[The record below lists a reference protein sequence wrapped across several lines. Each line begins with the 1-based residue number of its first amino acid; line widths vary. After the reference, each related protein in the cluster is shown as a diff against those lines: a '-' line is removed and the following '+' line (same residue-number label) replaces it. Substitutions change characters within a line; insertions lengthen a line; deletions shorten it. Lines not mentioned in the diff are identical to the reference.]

1 MSRFGTTSASDSGK
15 SRLGVTGRTA
25 RACAAHPWRTVAA
38 WVALAV
44 VSIGITSTFL
54 SSSLTTESNFT
65 GTPESQK
72 AIDLIQQRLGRKEPI
87 RDVVIVRSA
96 TQTVD
101 QAAFRQHVELIRSQL
116 AAAAPS
122 IVRVGPTYY
131 RTRDRSQISSDRHS
145 TLIQITMPG
154 SQEDDAPDKIKPVI
168 AAVDGADGQGY
179 TVLITGEATVG
190 HDFTQLSES
199 DLQKGEGIG
208 IPIALLILVAVFG
221 AVVAAFV
228 PLILTIFAI
237 VVALALAALI
247 GQISPL
253 SFFVVNMLT
262 FMGLAVGIDYSLF
275 IVSRYRDERRE
286 GHPKHE
292 AIGLAGMTASR
303 AVLFSGMTVV
313 LALVGMLIVP
323 TKIFVSLAAG
333 AILVVLVA
341 VIAALTLLPAIVSL
355 LGDRIESLRVPF
367 FGRRSQEP
375 SEGGGFWGR
384 IVAVVMRHPVVALVL
399 SVAVLL
405 VAAIP
410 YFSIHT
416 GSAGLATLPSS
427 THAKQGYVV
436 LNRDFTVGEVT
447 PATIVVDGDV
457 ASAGAREAFAKLRAS
472 LAEDQR
478 FGPLQLS
485 GDPAERLAVIDV
497 PVAGDPNSD
506 AALDAVRALR
516 DTYIP
521 NALTGTD
528 LNAYVTGSSAQNLDY
543 FAITDR
549 YLPIVFALVLGL
561 SFILLTL
568 AFRSIVVPA
577 SSIVMNLLSVGA
589 AYGLLVF
596 VTQQGHGA
604 SFFGFQKVP
613 TIEAWIPLFLFS
625 VLFGLSMDYQV
636 FLLSRIRERYDARG
650 DAREAVAYGIN
661 STARLITGAALI
673 MVAVFAGFAAGQLVM
688 FQQMGFGLGVAI
700 LLDATIV
707 RSVLMPA
714 WMELLGK
721 HSWYLP
727 RWLNW
732 LPDLRV
738 EPARAAAAPPPSDEP
753 AVAGRRDRRVG
764 VPESRTMTE
773 EHQ

>member
-1 MSRFGTTSASDSGK
+1 MAPTGASDEG
-15 SRLGVTGRTA
+15 RLGVTGRLA
-25 RACAAHPWRTVAA
+25 RVCAAHPWRAVCA

-44 VSIGITSTFL
+44 VSVGITSAFL
-54 SSSLTTESNFT
+54 ADSLTTESDFV
-65 GTPESQK
+65 GTPESQR
-72 AIDLIQQRLGRKEPI
+72 AVDLIEQRLDRKEPV
-87 RDVVIVRSA
+87 RDVVVVRSA
-96 TQTVD
+96 TQMVD
-101 QAAFRQHVELIRSQL
+101 QAEFQQQVESIRSRL
-116 AAAAPS
+116 VAAAPS
-122 IVRVGPTYY
+122 VVRIGPTYY
-131 RTRDRSQISSDRHS
+131 DSRDPSQVSKDGHS
-145 TLIQITMPG
+145 TLIQVTMPG
-154 SQEDDAPDKIKPVI
+154 SELNDAPDRIKPVV
-168 AAVDGADGQGY
+168 AAVDGADGQGGF
-179 TVLITGEATVG
+179 TVLITGQATVG
-190 HDFTQLSES
+190 ADFTKLSES

-237 VVALALAALI
+237 AVALALAALI

-286 GHPKHE
+286 GHAKHE

-341 VIAALTLLPAIVSL
+341 VVAALTLLPAIISL

-367 FGRRSQEP
+367 FGRRAQRASDT
-375 SEGGGFWGR
+375 GGFWGR
-384 IVAVVMRHPVVALVL
+384 IVAVVMRHPVIALVL

-405 VAAIP
+405 IAAVP

-416 GSAGLATLPSS
+416 GSAGLATLPDS
-427 THAKQGYVV
+427 THAKQGYVA

-457 ASAGAREAFAKLRAS
+457 ASPGARDAFAKLQSA
-472 LAEDQR
+472 LAKDDR
-478 FGPLQLS
+478 FGAVQ
-485 GDPAERLAVIDV
+485 PASDSAPDLAVINV

-506 AALDAVRALR
+506 TALDAVRALR
-516 DTYIP
+516 DTYLP
-521 NALTGTD
+521 DALTGTD
-528 LNAYVTGSSAQNLDY
+528 LNAYVTGASAQNLDY
-543 FAITDR
+543 FAITDD

-561 SFILLTL
+561 SFILLML
-568 AFRSIVVPA
+568 AFRSVVVPA

-596 VTQQGHGA
+596 VTQEGHGA
-604 SFFGFQKVP
+604 SLFGFQQVP
-613 TIEAWIPLFLFS
+613 IVEAWIPLFLFS

-636 FLLSRIRERYDARG
+636 FLLSRIRERYDERG

-707 RSVLMPA
+707 RTVLMPA
-714 WMELLGK
+714 WMELLGE
-721 HSWYLP
+721 HSWYMP
-727 RWLNW
+727 KWLAW

-738 EPARAAAAPPPSDEP
+738 EPARAATAPPPGEEP
-753 AVAGRRDRRVG
+753 ALAGPRG
-764 VPESRTMTE
+764 
-773 EHQ
+773 

>member
-1 MSRFGTTSASDSGK
+1 MRRFVTSASDSGT

-25 RACAAHPWRTVAA
+25 RACAAHPWRTLAA

-44 VSIGITSTFL
+44 VSVGITSTFL

-101 QAAFRQHVELIRSQL
+101 QSEFRRQVASVRARLV
-116 AAAAPS
+116 AAAPS
-122 IVRVGPTYY
+122 VVHIGPTYY
-131 RTRDRSQISSDRHS
+131 QTRDPSQVSKDQHS
-145 TLIQITMPG
+145 TLIPVTMPG
-154 SQEDDAPDKIKPVI
+154 SELNDAPDKITPVI
-168 AAVDGADGQGY
+168 AAVDGANGQGGY
-179 TVLITGEATVG
+179 AVLITGQATVG
-190 HDFTQLSES
+190 HDFTKLSES

-275 IVSRYRDERRE
+275 IVSRYRDERRD
-286 GHPKHE
+286 GHAKHE
-292 AIGLAGMTASR
+292 AIGLAGATASR

-355 LGDRIESLRVPF
+355 LGDRIESLRLPF
-367 FGRRSQEP
+367 FGRRAQEP
-375 SEGGGFWGR
+375 SESGGFWGR
-384 IVAVVMRHPVVALVL
+384 IVAVVMRHPIVALVL
-399 SVAVLL
+399 SVGVLL
-405 VAAIP
+405 IAAIP

-416 GSAGLATLPSS
+416 GSAGLATLPNS
-427 THAKQGYVV
+427 TDAKQGYVV

-447 PATIVVDGDV
+447 PATIVVDGSV
-457 ASAGAREAFAKLRAS
+457 ATADARAAFAKLEGA
-472 LAEDQR
+472 LAKDDR
-478 FGPLQLS
+478 FGTLQVE
-485 GDPAERLAVIDV
+485 GNPAQNLAVINV
-497 PVAGDPNSD
+497 PVAGDPNSE
-506 AALDAVRALR
+506 AALNAVRDLRGEYLPDAL
-516 DTYIP
+516 
-521 NALTGTD
+521 AGTE

-549 YLPIVFALVLGL
+549 YLPVVFALVLGL

-596 VTQQGHGA
+596 VTQQGHGT
-604 SFFGFQKVP
+604 SLVGFQPVP

-636 FLLSRIRERYDARG
+636 FLLSRIRERYDQRG
-650 DAREAVAYGIN
+650 DAREAVAYGIG

-673 MVAVFAGFAAGQLVM
+673 MVAVFAGFASGQLVM

-707 RSVLMPA
+707 RTVLMPA
-714 WMELLGK
+714 WMELLGE

-738 EPARAAAAPPPSDEP
+738 EPATAATAAPPSDEP
-753 AVAGRRDRRVG
+753 ALAGR
-764 VPESRTMTE
+764 
-773 EHQ
+773 

>member
-1 MSRFGTTSASDSGK
+1 MGATPASDEG
-15 SRLGVTGRTA
+15 RLGMTGGAA

-44 VSIGITSTFL
+44 VSMGITSVFL
-54 SSSLTTESNFT
+54 ADSLTTESNFT
-65 GTPESQK
+65 GTPESQR
-72 AIDLIQQRLGRKEPI
+72 AIDLIEQRLNRKEPV

-96 TQTVD
+96 TRTVD
-101 QAAFRQHVELIRSQL
+101 QAEFQQQVESVRSRL
-116 AAAAPS
+116 VAAAPS
-122 IVRVGPTYY
+122 VVRVGPTYY
-131 RTRDRSQISSDRHS
+131 QTRDPSQISKDQHS
-145 TLIQITMPG
+145 TLIQVTMPG
-154 SQEDDAPDKIKPVI
+154 SELNDAPDRIKPVI
-168 AAVDGADGQGY
+168 AAVDEADGRDGF
-179 TVLITGEATVG
+179 TVLITGQATVG
-190 HDFTQLSES
+190 HDFTKLSES

-208 IPIALLILVAVFG
+208 IPIALLILLAVFG
-221 AVVAAFV
+221 AVVAALV

-341 VIAALTLLPAIVSL
+341 VVAALTLLPAIISL
-355 LGDRIESLRVPF
+355 LGDRIESLRVPY
-367 FGRRSQEP
+367 FGRRAQRASQD
-375 SEGGGFWGR
+375 GGFWGR
-384 IVAVVMRHPVVALVL
+384 IVAVVMRHPVIAMVL

-405 VAAIP
+405 IAAVP

-416 GSAGLATLPSS
+416 GSAGLATLPES
-427 THAKQGYVV
+427 THAKQGYVA

-457 ASAGAREAFAKLRAS
+457 SSAGAREAFAKLQAA
-472 LAEDQR
+472 LAKDDR
-478 FGPLQLS
+478 FGTPQ
-485 GDPAERLAVIDV
+485 PASDSAHDLAVINV

-516 DTYIP
+516 DTYLP
-521 NALTGTD
+521 DALTGTD
-528 LNAYVTGSSAQNLDY
+528 LNAYVTGASAQNLDY

-561 SFILLTL
+561 SFILLML
-568 AFRSIVVPA
+568 AFRSVVVPA

-604 SFFGFQKVP
+604 SLFGFQQVP
-613 TIEAWIPLFLFS
+613 IVEAWIPLFLFS

-636 FLLSRIRERYDARG
+636 FLLSADPRALRRTRG
-650 DAREAVAYGIN
+650 CPRGRRPRHQLDGPADHGRGADHGGRVR
-661 STARLITGAALI
+661 RLRGRS
-673 MVAVFAGFAAGQLVM
+673 AGDV
-688 FQQMGFGLGVAI
+688 
-700 LLDATIV
+700 
-707 RSVLMPA
+707 
-714 WMELLGK
+714 
-721 HSWYLP
+721 
-727 RWLNW
+727 
-732 LPDLRV
+732 
-738 EPARAAAAPPPSDEP
+738 PARRWPTRSPRGE
-753 AVAGRRDRRVG
+753 RVG
-764 VPESRTMTE
+764 ASRPRR
-773 EHQ
+773 

>member
-1 MSRFGTTSASDSGK
+1 MASRSASGEG
-15 SRLGVTGRTA
+15 RLGLTGRAA

-44 VSIGITSTFL
+44 VSMGITSVFL
-54 SSSLTTESNFT
+54 ADSLTTEGDFT

-72 AIDLIQQRLGRKEPI
+72 AIDLIEQRLNRKEPV

-96 TQTVD
+96 TRTVD
-101 QAAFRQHVELIRSQL
+101 QAEFRTQVDAIRSAL

-122 IVRVGPTYY
+122 VVRIGPTYY
-131 RTRDRSQISSDRHS
+131 QTHDPSQVSQDRHS
-145 TLIQITMPG
+145 TTIQVTMPG
-154 SQEDDAPDKIKPVI
+154 SELNDAPDRIKPVI
-168 AAVDGADGQGY
+168 AAVDGADGQAGY
-179 TVLITGEATVG
+179 AVLITGQATVG
-190 HDFTQLSES
+190 NDFTKLSES

-221 AVVAAFV
+221 AVVAALV
-228 PLILTIFAI
+228 PLILTVFAI

-286 GHPKHE
+286 GHGKHE

-323 TKIFVSLAAG
+323 TKIFVSLATG

-341 VIAALTLLPAIVSL
+341 VIAALTLLPAVISL
-355 LGDRIESLRVPF
+355 LGDRIERLRVPF
-367 FGRRSQEP
+367 FGRRAQQS
-375 SEGGGFWGR
+375 SETGGFWGR
-384 IVAVVMRHPVVALVL
+384 IVAVVMRHPVIALVL

-405 VAAIP
+405 IAAVP
-410 YFSIHT
+410 YFSIKT
-416 GSAGLATLPSS
+416 GSSGLATLPDS
-427 THAKQGYVV
+427 THAKQGYVA

-457 ASAGAREAFAKLRAS
+457 TSAGARSAFAKLRAA
-472 LAEDQR
+472 LAKDDR
-478 FGPLQLS
+478 FGPVLPA
-485 GDPAERLAVIDV
+485 GDSAPDLAVINV

-506 AALDAVRALR
+506 SALDAVRALR
-516 DTYIP
+516 HTYLPEAI
-521 NALTGTD
+521 AGTD
-528 LNAYVTGSSAQNLDY
+528 LTAYVTGASAQNLDY
-543 FAITDR
+543 FAITDD

-561 SFILLTL
+561 SFVLLML

-596 VTQQGHGA
+596 VTQEGHGA
-604 SFFGFQKVP
+604 GLFGFRQVP
-613 TIEAWIPLFLFS
+613 VVEAWIPLFLFS

-636 FLLSRIRERYDARG
+636 FLLSRIRERYDKQG
-650 DAREAVAYGIN
+650 DAREAVVYGIT

-707 RSVLMPA
+707 RTVLMPA
-714 WMELLGK
+714 WMELLGERNWYMP
-721 HSWYLP
+721 SWLS
-727 RWLNW
+727 W

-738 EPARAAAAPPPSDEP
+738 EPPHSAPAGPPGDEP
-753 AVAGRRDRRVG
+753 ALAGPRR
-764 VPESRTMTE
+764 
-773 EHQ
+773 

>member
-1 MSRFGTTSASDSGK
+1 MGATPASDEG
-15 SRLGVTGRTA
+15 RLGMTGGAA

-44 VSIGITSTFL
+44 VSMGITSVFL
-54 SSSLTTESNFT
+54 ADSLTTESNFT
-65 GTPESQK
+65 GTPESQR
-72 AIDLIQQRLGRKEPI
+72 AIDLIEQRLNRKEPV

-96 TQTVD
+96 TRTVD
-101 QAAFRQHVELIRSQL
+101 QAEFQQQVESVRSRL
-116 AAAAPS
+116 VAAAPS
-122 IVRVGPTYY
+122 VVRVGPTYY
-131 RTRDRSQISSDRHS
+131 QTRDPSQISKDQHS
-145 TLIQITMPG
+145 TLIQVTMPG
-154 SQEDDAPDKIKPVI
+154 SELNDAPDRIKPVI
-168 AAVDGADGQGY
+168 AAVDEADGRDGF
-179 TVLITGEATVG
+179 TVLITGQATVG
-190 HDFTQLSES
+190 HDFTKLSES

-208 IPIALLILVAVFG
+208 IPIALLILLAVFG
-221 AVVAAFV
+221 AVVAALV

-341 VIAALTLLPAIVSL
+341 VVAALTLLPAIISL
-355 LGDRIESLRVPF
+355 LGDRIESLRVPY
-367 FGRRSQEP
+367 FGRRAQRASQD
-375 SEGGGFWGR
+375 GGFWGR
-384 IVAVVMRHPVVALVL
+384 IVAVVMRHPVIAMVL

-405 VAAIP
+405 IAAVP

-416 GSAGLATLPSS
+416 GSAGLATLPES
-427 THAKQGYVV
+427 THAKQGYVA

-457 ASAGAREAFAKLRAS
+457 SSARAREAFAKLQAA
-472 LAEDQR
+472 LAKDDR
-478 FGPLQLS
+478 FGTPQ
-485 GDPAERLAVIDV
+485 PASDSAHDLAVINV

-516 DTYIP
+516 DTYLP
-521 NALTGTD
+521 DALTGTD
-528 LNAYVTGSSAQNLDY
+528 LNAYVTGASAQNLDY
-543 FAITDR
+543 FAITDK

-561 SFILLTL
+561 SFILLML
-568 AFRSIVVPA
+568 AFRSVVVPA

-604 SFFGFQKVP
+604 SLFGFQQVP
-613 TIEAWIPLFLFS
+613 IVEAWIPLFLFS

-636 FLLSRIRERYDARG
+636 FLLSRIRERYDERG

-707 RSVLMPA
+707 RTVLMPA

-721 HSWYLP
+721 HSWYMP
-727 RWLNW
+727 TWLNW

-738 EPARAAAAPPPSDEP
+738 EPPRSATTPPAGDGP
-753 AVAGRRDRRVG
+753 ALAG
-764 VPESRTMTE
+764 P
-773 EHQ
+773 HA

>member
-1 MSRFGTTSASDSGK
+1 
-15 SRLGVTGRTA
+15 
-25 RACAAHPWRTVAA
+25 
-38 WVALAV
+38 VALAV
-44 VSIGITSTFL
+44 VSVGITSAFL
-54 SSSLTTESNFT
+54 ADSLTTESDFV
-65 GTPESQK
+65 GTPESQR
-72 AIDLIQQRLGRKEPI
+72 AVDLIEQRLDRKEPV

-101 QAAFRQHVELIRSQL
+101 QAEFQQQVESIRSAL
-116 AAAAPS
+116 VAAAPS
-122 IVRVGPTYY
+122 VVRIGPTYY
-131 RTRDRSQISSDRHS
+131 DTQDPSQVSKDQHS
-145 TLIQITMPG
+145 TLIQVSMPG
-154 SQEDDAPDKIKPVI
+154 SELNDAPDRIKPVI
-168 AAVDGADGQGY
+168 AAVDGADGQGGF
-179 TVLITGEATVG
+179 TVLISGQATVG
-190 HDFTQLSES
+190 HDFTKLSES

-237 VVALALAALI
+237 VVALALAVLI

-275 IVSRYRDERRE
+275 IVSRYRDERRA
-286 GHPKHE
+286 GHAKHE

-341 VIAALTLLPAIVSL
+341 VIAALTLLPAIISL

-367 FGRRSQEP
+367 FGRRAQRA
-375 SEGGGFWGR
+375 SESGGFWGR
-384 IVAVVMRHPVVALVL
+384 IVAVVMSHPVVALVL

-405 VAAIP
+405 VCAVP
-410 YFSIHT
+410 YLSIHT
-416 GSAGLATLPSS
+416 GSAGLATLPDS
-427 THAKQGYVV
+427 TDAKQGYVA

-457 ASAGAREAFAKLRAS
+457 VSASAREAFAKLQAD
-472 LAEDQR
+472 LAKDDR
-478 FGPLQLS
+478 FGPLQ
-485 GDPAERLAVIDV
+485 PANDSTPDLAVINV

-516 DTYIP
+516 GTYLP
-521 NALTGTD
+521 DALTGTD
-528 LNAYVTGSSAQNLDY
+528 LNAYVTGASAQNLDY
-543 FAITDR
+543 FAITDD
-549 YLPIVFALVLGL
+549 YLPIVFTLVLGL
-561 SFILLTL
+561 SFILLLL
-568 AFRSIVVPA
+568 AFRSVVVPA

-604 SFFGFQKVP
+604 SLFGFQQVP
-613 TIEAWIPLFLFS
+613 IVEAWIPLFLFS

-636 FLLSRIRERYDARG
+636 FLLSRIRERYDQRG

-688 FQQMGFGLGVAI
+688 FQQMGFGLGIAI

-707 RSVLMPA
+707 RTVLMPA
-714 WMELLGK
+714 WMELLGD
-721 HSWYLP
+721 HSWYMP
-727 RWLNW
+727 KWLGW

-738 EPARAAAAPPPSDEP
+738 EPARPATSSPSGDKP
-753 AVAGRRDRRVG
+753 ALAGPRG
-764 VPESRTMTE
+764 
-773 EHQ
+773 

>member
-1 MSRFGTTSASDSGK
+1 MAPTGASDEG
-15 SRLGVTGRTA
+15 RLGVTGRLA
-25 RACAAHPWRTVAA
+25 RVCAAHPWRAVGA

-44 VSIGITSTFL
+44 VSVGITSAFL
-54 SSSLTTESNFT
+54 ADSLTTESDFV
-65 GTPESQK
+65 GTPESQR
-72 AIDLIQQRLGRKEPI
+72 AVDLIEQRLDRKEPV
-87 RDVVIVRSA
+87 RDVVVVRSA

-101 QAAFRQHVELIRSQL
+101 QAEFRQQVESIRSRL
-116 AAAAPS
+116 VAAAPS
-122 IVRVGPTYY
+122 VVRIGPTYY
-131 RTRDRSQISSDRHS
+131 DSQDPSQVSKDRHS
-145 TLIQITMPG
+145 TLIQVTMPG
-154 SQEDDAPDKIKPVI
+154 SELNDAPDRIKPVV
-168 AAVDGADGQGY
+168 AAVDGADGQGGF
-179 TVLITGEATVG
+179 TVLITGQATVG
-190 HDFTQLSES
+190 DDFTKLSES

-286 GHPKHE
+286 GHAKHE
-292 AIGLAGMTASR
+292 AIGLAGRTASR

-341 VIAALTLLPAIVSL
+341 VIAALTLLPAIISL
-355 LGDRIESLRVPF
+355 LGDRIESLRVPY
-367 FGRRSQEP
+367 FGRRAQRASDT
-375 SEGGGFWGR
+375 GGFWGR
-384 IVAVVMRHPVVALVL
+384 IVGVVMRHPVIALVL

-405 VAAIP
+405 IAAVP

-416 GSAGLATLPSS
+416 GSAGLATLPDS
-427 THAKQGYVV
+427 THAKQGYVA

-457 ASAGAREAFAKLRAS
+457 ASPGAREAFAKLRAA
-472 LAEDQR
+472 LAKDDR
-478 FGPLQLS
+478 FGTPQ
-485 GDPAERLAVIDV
+485 PASDSAPDLAVINV
-497 PVAGDPNSD
+497 PVAGDPNSA

-516 DTYIP
+516 DTYLP
-521 NALTGTD
+521 NALVGTD
-528 LNAYVTGSSAQNLDY
+528 LNAYVTGASAQNLDY
-543 FAITDR
+543 FAITDD
-549 YLPIVFALVLGL
+549 YLPIVFVLVLGL
-561 SFILLTL
+561 SFILLML
-568 AFRSIVVPA
+568 AFRSVVVPA

-604 SFFGFQKVP
+604 SLFGFQQVP
-613 TIEAWIPLFLFS
+613 IVEAWIPLFLFS

-636 FLLSRIRERYDARG
+636 FLLSRIRERYDQRG

-707 RSVLMPA
+707 RTVLMPA
-714 WMELLGK
+714 WMELLGE
-721 HSWYLP
+721 HSWYMP
-727 RWLNW
+727 RWLSW

-738 EPARAAAAPPPSDEP
+738 EPGQGATAPPPGEEP
-753 AVAGRRDRRVG
+753 ALAGPRG
-764 VPESRTMTE
+764 
-773 EHQ
+773 

>member
-1 MSRFGTTSASDSGK
+1 MAPGSDSNER
-15 SRLGVTGRTA
+15 RLGMTGRAA
-25 RACAAHPWRTVAA
+25 RACAAHPWRTLAV

-44 VSIGITSTFL
+44 VSVGITSAFL

-72 AIDLIQQRLGRKEPI
+72 AIDLIEQRLDRKEPV

-96 TQTVD
+96 TRTVA
-101 QAAFRQHVELIRSQL
+101 QPGFRQRVDAIRSKL
-116 AAAAPS
+116 VAAAPS
-122 IVRVGPTYY
+122 VVHVGPTYY
-131 RTRDRSQISSDRHS
+131 ESRDPSQVSKDRRA
-145 TLIQITMPG
+145 TLIQVTMPG
-154 SQEDDAPDKIKPVI
+154 SELNDAPDRITPVI
-168 AAVDGADGQGY
+168 AAVDGADGQGGY
-179 TVLITGEATVG
+179 AVLITGQATVG
-190 HDFTQLSES
+190 HDFTKLSES

-237 VVALALAALI
+237 VVALAVAALI

-275 IVSRYRDERRE
+275 IVSRYRDERGA

-292 AIGLAGMTASR
+292 AIGLAGTTASR

-341 VIAALTLLPAIVSL
+341 VLAALTLLPAIVSL

-367 FGRRSQEP
+367 FGRRAQEP
-375 SEGGGFWGR
+375 AESGGFWGR

-405 VAAIP
+405 IAAIP

-416 GSAGLATLPSS
+416 GSAGLATLPDS

-457 ASAGAREAFAKLRAS
+457 ASAGARAAFARLEAA
-472 LAEDQR
+472 LAKDPR
-478 FGPLQLS
+478 FGTLQV
-485 GDPAERLAVIDV
+485 GGAPAQRLAVINV

-506 AALDAVRALR
+506 AALNAVRALR
-516 DTYIP
+516 DTYLP
-521 NALTGTD
+521 AALVGTE
-528 LNAYVTGSSAQNLDY
+528 LTAYVTGASAQNLDY

-561 SFILLTL
+561 SFILLML
-568 AFRSIVVPA
+568 AFRSVVVPA

-604 SFFGFQKVP
+604 SLFGFQQVP
-613 TIEAWIPLFLFS
+613 TVEAWIPLFLFS

-636 FLLSRIRERYDARG
+636 FLLSRIRERYDERG
-650 DAREAVAYGIN
+650 DAREAVAYGID

-707 RSVLMPA
+707 RTVLMPA
-714 WMELLGK
+714 WMELLGDR
-721 HSWYLP
+721 SWYMP
-727 RWLNW
+727 GWLRW

-738 EPARAAAAPPPSDEP
+738 EPSRPAAPE
-753 AVAGRRDRRVG
+753 RRPYALR
-764 VPESRTMTE
+764 
-773 EHQ
+773 

>member
-1 MSRFGTTSASDSGK
+1 MDRTTGIEER
-15 SRLGVTGRTA
+15 RLGMTGRAA
-25 RACAAHPWRTVAA
+25 RSCAAHPWRTVAV

-44 VSIGITSTFL
+44 VSLGITSAFL
-54 SSSLTTESNFT
+54 SSSLTTESTFT
-65 GTPESQK
+65 GTPESQR
-72 AIDLIQQRLGRKEPI
+72 AIDLIEQRLGRKEPV
-87 RDVVIVRSA
+87 RDVVIVQSA
-96 TQTVD
+96 AQTVD
-101 QAAFRQHVELIRSQL
+101 QAGFRRRVDAIRARL
-116 AAAAPS
+116 LAAAPS
-122 IVRVGPTYY
+122 VVRIGPTYY
-131 RTRDRSQISSDRHS
+131 RSHDPSQVSKDRQA
-145 TLIQITMPG
+145 TLIQVTMPG
-154 SQEDDAPDKIKPVI
+154 SELNDAPDRITPVI
-168 AAVDGADGQGY
+168 AAVDGANGQGGY
-179 TVLITGEATVG
+179 AVLITGQATVG
-190 HDFTQLSES
+190 HDFTKLSES

-237 VVALALAALI
+237 VVALALAALV

-275 IVSRYRDERRE
+275 IVSRYRDERRA

-323 TKIFVSLAAG
+323 TKIFVSLATG

-341 VIAALTLLPAIVSL
+341 VMAALTLLPAVVSL

-367 FGRRSQEP
+367 FGRRAQEP
-375 SEGGGFWGR
+375 TESGGFWGR
-384 IVAVVMRHPVVALVL
+384 LVAVVMRPPVVALAL
-399 SVAVLL
+399 SNAVLL

-410 YFSIHT
+410 YFGIHT
-416 GSAGLATLPSS
+416 GSAGLATLPGS

-436 LNRDFTVGEVT
+436 LNREFTVGKVT

-457 ASAGAREAFAKLRAS
+457 ASTGARAAFARLQSA
-472 LAEDQR
+472 LAEDPR
-478 FGPLQLS
+478 FGTLQVGGAAS
-485 GDPAERLAVIDV
+485 KNLAVINV

-516 DTYIP
+516 DTYLP
-521 NALTGTD
+521 AALAGTGLT
-528 LNAYVTGSSAQNLDY
+528 AYVTGASAQNLDY
-543 FAITDR
+543 FAITDQ

-561 SFILLTL
+561 SFILLML
-568 AFRSIVVPA
+568 AFRSVVVPA

-604 SFFGFQKVP
+604 GLFGFQQVP
-613 TIEAWIPLFLFS
+613 TVEAWIPLFLFS

-636 FLLSRIRERYDARG
+636 FLLSRIRERYDERG
-650 DAREAVAYGIN
+650 DAREAVAYGID

-700 LLDATIV
+700 LIDATIV
-707 RSVLMPA
+707 RTVLMPA
-714 WMELLGK
+714 WMELLGDR
-721 HSWYLP
+721 SWYMP
-727 RWLNW
+727 RWLRW

-738 EPARAAAAPPPSDEP
+738 EPPQQTAAE
-753 AVAGRRDRRVG
+753 RRPYALR
-764 VPESRTMTE
+764 
-773 EHQ
+773 

>member
-1 MSRFGTTSASDSGK
+1 MTTNPDSNDRRLGTT
-15 SRLGVTGRTA
+15 GRAA
-25 RACAAHPWRTVAA
+25 RACAAHPWRTLAA

-44 VSIGITSTFL
+44 VSVGITSTFL
-54 SSSLTTESNFT
+54 SDSLTTESDFT

-72 AIDLIQQRLGRKEPI
+72 AVDLIEQRLDRKEPV

-101 QAAFRQHVELIRSQL
+101 QPGFRRQVESIRSRL
-116 AAAAPS
+116 VAAAPAVVH
-122 IVRVGPTYY
+122 IGPTYY
-131 RTRDRSQISSDRHS
+131 QTRDPSQVSKDKHS
-145 TLIQITMPG
+145 TLIQVTMPG
-154 SQEDDAPDKIKPVI
+154 SELNDAPDHITPVI
-168 AAVDGADGQGY
+168 AAVDGADGQGGY
-179 TVLITGEATVG
+179 AVLITGQATVG
-190 HDFTQLSES
+190 HDFTKLSES

-275 IVSRYRDERRE
+275 VVSRYRDERRA

-367 FGRRSQEP
+367 FGRRAQEP
-375 SEGGGFWGR
+375 SESGGFWGR

-405 VAAIP
+405 IAAIP

-416 GSAGLATLPSS
+416 GSAGLATLPDS
-427 THAKQGYVV
+427 THAKQGYLV

-457 ASAGAREAFAKLRAS
+457 ASAGARGAFARLRTS
-472 LAEDQR
+472 LAKDER
-478 FGPLQLS
+478 FGALQVS
-485 GDPAERLAVIDV
+485 GDPAEHLAVINV

-516 DTYIP
+516 DTYLP
-521 NALTGTD
+521 AALAGTD
-528 LNAYVTGSSAQNLDY
+528 LSAYVTGASAQNLDY
-543 FAITDR
+543 FAITDQ

-561 SFILLTL
+561 SFILLML
-568 AFRSIVVPA
+568 AFRSVVVPA

-604 SFFGFQKVP
+604 GLFGFQQVP
-613 TIEAWIPLFLFS
+613 TVEAWIPLFLFS

-636 FLLSRIRERYDARG
+636 FLLSRIRERYDERG
-650 DAREAVAYGIN
+650 DAREAVAYGIG

-707 RSVLMPA
+707 RTVLMPA
-714 WMELLGK
+714 WMELLGDR
-721 HSWYLP
+721 SWYMP
-727 RWLNW
+727 GWLSW

-738 EPARAAAAPPPSDEP
+738 EPARPAPARRPSEE
-753 AVAGRRDRRVG
+753 AFAGPRG
-764 VPESRTMTE
+764 
-773 EHQ
+773 

>member
-1 MSRFGTTSASDSGK
+1 MASRSASGEG
-15 SRLGVTGRTA
+15 RLGLTGRAA

-44 VSIGITSTFL
+44 VSMGITSVFL
-54 SSSLTTESNFT
+54 ADSLTTEGDFT

-72 AIDLIQQRLGRKEPI
+72 AIDLIEQRLDRKEPV

-101 QAAFRQHVELIRSQL
+101 QAEFRRRVDSIRSAL
-116 AAAAPS
+116 VGAAPGVVE
-122 IVRVGPTYY
+122 IGPTYY
-131 RTRDRSQISSDRHS
+131 QTHDPSQVSKDQHS
-145 TLIQITMPG
+145 TLIQVTMPG
-154 SQEDDAPDKIKPVI
+154 SELNDAPDRIQPVI
-168 AAVDGADGQGY
+168 AAVDGTDGQDGFS
-179 TVLITGEATVG
+179 VLITGQATVG
-190 HDFTQLSES
+190 HDFTDLSES

-208 IPIALLILVAVFG
+208 IPIALVILVAVFG
-221 AVVAAFV
+221 AVVAALV

-237 VVALALAALI
+237 IVALALAALI

-286 GHPKHE
+286 GHGKHE
-292 AIGLAGMTASR
+292 AIGMAGMTASR

-341 VIAALTLLPAIVSL
+341 VVAALTLLPAIISL
-355 LGDRIESLRVPF
+355 LGDRIERLRVPY
-367 FGRRSQEP
+367 FGRRAQRS
-375 SEGGGFWGR
+375 SDDGGFWGR

-399 SVAVLL
+399 SVVVLL
-405 VAAIP
+405 VAAVP
-410 YFSIHT
+410 YFGIHT
-416 GSAGLATLPSS
+416 GSAGLATLPDS
-427 THAKQGYVV
+427 THAKQGYVA

-457 ASAGAREAFAKLRAS
+457 TSAAARDAFAKLQSA
-472 LAEDQR
+472 LAKDNR
-478 FGPLQLS
+478 FGPVVPA
-485 GDPAERLAVIDV
+485 GDSAPDLAVINV
-497 PVAGDPNSD
+497 PIAGDPNSES
-506 AALDAVRALR
+506 ALDAVRALR
-516 DTYIP
+516 HTYLP
-521 NALTGTD
+521 DALAGTQ
-528 LNAYVTGSSAQNLDY
+528 LNAYVTGASAQNLDY
-543 FAITDR
+543 FAITDD

-561 SFILLTL
+561 SFVLLML
-568 AFRSIVVPA
+568 AFRSVVVPA

-596 VTQQGHGA
+596 VTQEGHGA
-604 SFFGFQKVP
+604 GLFGFRQVP
-613 TIEAWIPLFLFS
+613 IVEAWIPLFLFS

-636 FLLSRIRERYDARG
+636 FLLSRIRERYDKRG
-650 DAREAVAYGIN
+650 DAREAVVYGIT

-707 RSVLMPA
+707 RTVLMPA
-714 WMELLGK
+714 WMELLGERNWYMP
-721 HSWYLP
+721 SWLS
-727 RWLNW
+727 W

-738 EPARAAAAPPPSDEP
+738 EPPHPAPTAAGPPGDEP
-753 AVAGRRDRRVG
+753 ALAGPRG
-764 VPESRTMTE
+764 
-773 EHQ
+773 

>member
-1 MSRFGTTSASDSGK
+1 MTRK
-15 SRLGVTGRTA
+15 SEAHEHGRQGLTGRSA
-25 RACAAHPWRTVAA
+25 RWCAAHPWRTVAA
-38 WVALAV
+38 WVGLAV
-44 VSIGITSTFL
+44 ISIGITSTFL
-54 SSSLTTESNFT
+54 ADSLTTESNFT

-72 AIDLIQQRLGRKEPI
+72 AIDLIEQRLNRKEPV

-101 QAAFRQHVELIRSQL
+101 QAEFRQQVGSIRSRL
-116 AAAAPS
+116 VAAAPG
-122 IVRVGPTYY
+122 VVTVGPTYY
-131 RTRDRSQISSDRHS
+131 VTHDPSQISKDGHS
-145 TLIQITMPG
+145 TVIPVTMPG
-154 SQEDDAPDKIKPVI
+154 SQINDAPDRIKPVV
-168 AAVDGADGQGY
+168 AAVDAADGQGGY
-179 TVLITGEATVG
+179 AVLITGQATVG
-190 HDFTQLSES
+190 NDFTKLSES

-208 IPIALLILVAVFG
+208 IPIALLILLAVFG
-221 AVVAAFV
+221 AVVAALV

-286 GHPKHE
+286 GRAKHE
-292 AIGLAGMTASR
+292 AIGRAGVTASR

-323 TKIFVSLAAG
+323 TKIFVSLATG

-341 VIAALTLLPAIVSL
+341 VIAALTLLPAVISL

-367 FGRRSQEP
+367 FGRRADRSPET
-375 SEGGGFWGR
+375 GGFWAR
-384 IVAVVMRHPVVALVL
+384 IVTVVMRHPVVALVL

-405 VAAIP
+405 IAAVP

-416 GSAGLATLPSS
+416 GSAGLATLPNS
-427 THAKQGYVV
+427 TDAKQGYIA

-457 ASAGAREAFAKLRAS
+457 TSPGARAAFAKLQAA
-472 LAEDQR
+472 LAKDDR
-478 FGPLQLS
+478 FGPPQPA
-485 GDPAERLAVIDV
+485 GDSAPDLAVINV

-516 DTYIP
+516 DTYLP
-521 NALTGTD
+521 DALTGTD
-528 LNAYVTGSSAQNLDY
+528 LNAYVTGASAQNLDY

-549 YLPIVFALVLGL
+549 YLPIVFVLVLGL
-561 SFILLTL
+561 SFILLML
-568 AFRSIVVPA
+568 AFRSVVVPA
-577 SSIVMNLLSVGA
+577 SSIIMNLLSVGA

-604 SFFGFQKVP
+604 DLFGFQQVP
-613 TIEAWIPLFLFS
+613 IVEAWIPLFLFS

-636 FLLSRIRERYDARG
+636 FLLSRIRERYDQRG
-650 DAREAVAYGIN
+650 DAREAVAYGIRT
-661 STARLITGAALI
+661 TARLITGAALI

-700 LLDATIV
+700 LVDATIV

-714 WMELLGK
+714 WMEILGDR
-721 HSWYLP
+721 SWYLP
-727 RWLNW
+727 HFLEW
-732 LPDLRV
+732 LPDFRV
-738 EPARAAAAPPPSDEP
+738 EGGAAAMPEAPPRYRASAP
-753 AVAGRRDRRVG
+753 GG
-764 VPESRTMTE
+764 V
-773 EHQ
+773 

>member
-1 MSRFGTTSASDSGK
+1 MDSRAETEMR
-15 SRLGVTGRTA
+15 RLGMTGRMA
-25 RACAAHPWRTVAA
+25 RACAAHPWRTVVA

-44 VSIGITSTFL
+44 VSMGITSAFL

-65 GTPESQK
+65 GTPESQR
-72 AIDLIQQRLGRKEPI
+72 AIDLIKQRLGREEPV
-87 RDVVIVRSA
+87 RDVVIVQSA
-96 TQTVD
+96 AQTVD
-101 QAAFRQHVELIRSQL
+101 QPGFRQQVDAIRSRL
-116 AAAAPS
+116 VAVAPS
-122 IVRVGPTYY
+122 VVRIGPTYY
-131 RTRDRSQISSDRHS
+131 QTRDPAQVSKDRHS
-145 TLIQITMPG
+145 TLIQVTMPG
-154 SQEDDAPDKIKPVI
+154 SELNDAPDKIKPVI
-168 AAVDGADGQGY
+168 AAVDVANGQGGY
-179 TVLITGEATVG
+179 AVLITGQATVG

-275 IVSRYRDERRE
+275 IVSRYRDERRA

-292 AIGLAGMTASR
+292 AIGLAGTTASR

-323 TKIFVSLAAG
+323 TKIFVSLATG

-367 FGRRSQEP
+367 FGRRAQEP
-375 SEGGGFWGR
+375 TESGGFWGR
-384 IVAVVMRHPVVALVL
+384 IVAVVMRHPVVALAL
-399 SVAVLL
+399 SVIVLL
-405 VAAIP
+405 IAAIP

-416 GSAGLATLPSS
+416 GSAGLATLPDS

-436 LNRDFTVGEVT
+436 LNREFTVGQVT
-447 PATIVVDGDV
+447 PATVVVDGDV
-457 ASAGAREAFAKLRAS
+457 TSPGARAAFVKLRAS
-472 LAEDQR
+472 LVKDSR
-478 FGPLQLS
+478 FGALQV
-485 GDPAERLAVIDV
+485 GGAPAQRLAVINV

-516 DTYIP
+516 NTYLP
-521 NALTGTD
+521 AALAGTE
-528 LNAYVTGSSAQNLDY
+528 LNAYVTGASAQNLDY
-543 FAITDR
+543 FAITDQ

-561 SFILLTL
+561 SFILLML

-604 SFFGFQKVP
+604 GLFGFQQVP
-613 TIEAWIPLFLFS
+613 TVEAWIPLFLFS

-636 FLLSRIRERYDARG
+636 FLLSRIRERYDERG
-650 DAREAVAYGIN
+650 DAREAVAYGID

-707 RSVLMPA
+707 RTVLMPA
-714 WMELLGK
+714 WMELLGDR
-721 HSWYLP
+721 SWYMP
-727 RWLNW
+727 GWLRW

-738 EPARAAAAPPPSDEP
+738 EPSEPAAPE
-753 AVAGRRDRRVG
+753 RRPYALR
-764 VPESRTMTE
+764 
-773 EHQ
+773 